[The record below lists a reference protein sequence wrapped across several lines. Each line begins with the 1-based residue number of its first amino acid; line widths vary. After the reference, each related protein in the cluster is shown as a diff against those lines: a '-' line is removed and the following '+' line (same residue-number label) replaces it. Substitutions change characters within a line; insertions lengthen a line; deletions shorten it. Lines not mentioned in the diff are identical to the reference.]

1 MQLLEKYNESL
12 DRTSSRFESL
22 LSTHTE
28 KIKRA
33 ITNVILTIVILLV
46 FGCLDFVN
54 WTFDFGKIITGEYW
68 ARVISKIIAAIC
80 AFNIGINFNWDTVM
94 ERAIDLKE
102 NIKLYEVLLKQKDDE
117 HFDYYVNHIFNK
129 RIKRRAYIN
138 QINKKIYKLNKF
150 SKDSDKALY
159 SQKIPENAENYE
171 QLCKELEEKKATN
184 KYCVRRAELEYL
196 KSDEYIK
203 DNIDSLAVK
212 YSRVDPSVFNLE
224 IDAKVRN
231 EQIKVKG
238 NIGLRKAKAS
248 SSIIMSMVAISMF
261 TTSLVISLNQEQ
273 FVDQMTAFWY
283 YLCTCLTDA
292 AIIAWNVFRGTASVK
307 GIISDELTQP
317 YANRNRVLKGFIEYV
332 ETNNL
337 QPSKSHLKIQ
347 KLIDENEGIVEM
359 SKEEY
364 EKTLLNS

>member
-1 MQLLEKYNESL
+1 MELLEKYNDKL
-12 DRTSSRFESL
+12 DRASSRFESL
-22 LSTHTE
+22 LSTNAE

-33 ITNVILTIVILLV
+33 ITNIVLTFVILLV

-54 WTFDFGKIITGEYW
+54 WTFDFSRIITGEYW
-68 ARVISKIIAAIC
+68 ARVISKIIASVC
-80 AFNIGINFNWDTVM
+80 AFNIGINFNWDTTI

-102 NIKLYEVLLKQKDDE
+102 NIKLYELLLKQKDDK
-117 HFDYYVNHIFNK
+117 HFDYFVNHIFNK
-129 RIKRRAYIN
+129 HTKRRAYIN
-138 QINKKIYKLNKF
+138 YINKKIYRLNKF

-159 SQKIPENAENYE
+159 SQRIPESAENYE
-171 QLCKELEEKKATN
+171 QLCKELEEKKTTN
-184 KYCVRRAELEYL
+184 KYCIRRAELEYL
-196 KSDEYIK
+196 KSDEYINE
-203 DNIDSLAVK
+203 NIDSLSVK

-224 IDAKVRN
+224 IDAKVRT

-238 NIGLRKAKAS
+238 NIGLGKAKAS
-248 SSIIMSMVAISMF
+248 SSIILSMVVISMF
-261 TTSLVISLNQEQ
+261 ATSLVISLNQEQ
-273 FVDQMTAFWY
+273 FIDQMTAFWY
-283 YLCTCLTDA
+283 YLCTCLVDT
-292 AIIAWNVFRGTASVK
+292 AIIAWNIFRGTASAK
-307 GIISDELTQP
+307 GIVSNELTQP